1 VEFRPYQNLKLET
14 SRSSYIVRKK
24 KNMSVQTNFRAVDML
39 GSQAKADSVAE
50 VVKPVVKKAAAKA
63 EVKVEKPVVE
73 PVVVEEVVAEPEV
86 VVEDAPEVTE
96 E

>member
-1 VEFRPYQNLKLET
+1 LKLET

-39 GSQAKADSVAE
+39 GGPAKAEAVVE
-50 VVKPVVKKAAAKA
+50 VVKPVVKKVTPKV
-63 EVKVEKPVVE
+63 EVKVEE
-73 PVVVEEVVAEPEV
+73 PVVVEETVVEPEV
-86 VVEDAPEVTE
+86 VVEDAPESTE

>member
-1 VEFRPYQNLKLET
+1 LKLET

-39 GSQAKADSVAE
+39 GGPAKVETVVEA
-50 VVKPVVKKAAAKA
+50 VKPVAKKVTPKA
-63 EVKVEKPVVE
+63 EVKVEEPVVE
-73 PVVVEEVVAEPEV
+73 PVVVDEPEV